1 MRKIIKAASVESPNR
16 QYSADLLGFL
26 AEQGLSKDE
35 ILDNMM
41 KYFNADDVV
50 ACLESIAR
58 DYDIPIESCD
68 IINCS
73 TTASSKT
80 EDDWRREYFDLESD
94 PDLDP
99 KRVEDILAINWNS
112 VTAEDSEFFMYDT
125 KMFPDLSVVES
136 VDYADDE
143 EWDAMNNAGYD
154 GGYIIKNRDGSTR
167 YVAWLPY
174 PNNDN
179 IEDVT
184 ELVEYAIGNRAY
196 REETKQNDFAAALED
211 YNKRIAD
218 EAYGKRINSSSN
230 VSNVNT
236 STVSFDFVND
246 GDYNGHAIID
256 AVMDILRSYGVNPL
270 GGSFEEVDYSG
281 YPEYADEIVSQCNVD
296 FEWEDDYDADGIQN
310 EIEVSLIPY
319 EVIGV
324 QFNAVGE

>member
-1 MRKIIKAASVESPNR
+1 MRKVIKAASVESPNR

-26 AEQGLSKDE
+26 TEQGLSKDE

-41 KYFNADDVV
+41 KYFDADDIVT
-50 ACLESIAR
+50 CLESIAR

-68 IINCS
+68 TINCN

-80 EDDWRREYFDLESD
+80 EDYWRREYFDPESN

-99 KRVEDILAINWNS
+99 ERVKDILAINWNS

-125 KMFPDLSVVES
+125 KMFPDLSVIES
-136 VDYADDE
+136 VDYANDD
-143 EWDAMNNAGYD
+143 EWDAMNDAGYD
-154 GGYIIKNRDGSTR
+154 GGYVIKNRDGSIR

-184 ELVEYAIGNRAY
+184 NL
-196 REETKQNDFAAALED
+196 FASTSV
-211 YNKRIAD
+211 NC
-218 EAYGKRINSSSN
+218 SSN
-230 VSNVNT
+230 TIMNSTAADVNT
-236 STVSFDFVND
+236 STVSFDFIHD
-246 GDYNGHAIID
+246 GYYNGDEIIST
-256 AVMDILRSYGVNPL
+256 VMDVLAENGVDPL
-270 GGSFEEVDYSG
+270 GGSFESVDYSG
-281 YPEYADEIVSQCNVD
+281 YPEYADKIVSQCSVD
-296 FEWEDDYDADGIQN
+296 FEWEHDYDADAIED
-310 EIEVSLIPY
+310 EIGLALMPL